1 MSSGEG
7 PLSWSTGLVL
17 GGQGRSGAEAAGKP
31 WKVWWYRWGRR
42 AGSRPLEEPSAA
54 QLAELIVVRL
64 VHRQHLSA
72 RHRRDPRLPD
82 FDARCVI
89 RDLRRFAHRCPRRE
103 RRPHPCRDRVA
114 GARYVEHLARHGGD
128 ATDLAVLG
136 AEHHA
141 VRAEREEQG
150 GHAERLEG

>member
-1 MSSGEG
+1 M
-7 PLSWSTGLVL
+7 
-17 GGQGRSGAEAAGKP
+17 AEAAGKP

-64 VHRQHLSA
+64 VHREHLSG

-89 RDLRRFAHRCPRRE
+89 RDLRRLAHRCPRRE

-114 GARYVEHLARHGGD
+114 GARYAEHLPRHRGY

-136 AEHHA
+136 DEPHSFG
-141 VRAEREEQG
+141 AEREEQVVHAGLLDRG
-150 GHAERLEG
+150 GGRGRRREVAGPPR